1 MSDQVKKIL
10 IIEDDD
16 LISQMYLASL
26 DGSAFE
32 VRLEKDGELGWQ
44 AMQTYVPDLVI
55 VDFMM
60 PKLNGI
66 EVLQK
71 MRADLR
77 LKAVP
82 TIMMSS
88 LMDDADK
95 QKALN
100 AGATAYWVKNEVSMA
115 DFETK
120 IAEVLAQKSQTPL
133 Q

>member
-1 MSDQVKKIL
+1 MSDQVKKLL

-26 DGSAFE
+26 EGSAFE
-32 VRLEKDGELGWQ
+32 VRLEKDGEAGWN

-66 EVLQK
+66 EVLKK
-71 MRADLR
+71 MRADDR

-115 DFETK
+115 DFELK
-120 IAEVLAQKSQTPL
+120 ISEILAQKSQTPL